1 MFPAVIQYVFAQ
13 KTSAGGVED
22 GLEGQEQAAR
32 RKQKAS
38 VPEISFTTEDL
49 HMELCHQYRHCYFR
63 FYLNFRH
70 FLLTS
75 CYPTFYVC
83 PEDN

>member
-1 MFPAVIQYVFAQ
+1 MFPALIQYVPAQ
-13 KTSAGGVED
+13 KTFAGGVEGALD
-22 GLEGQEQAAR
+22 GQGQAAR

-49 HMELCHQYRHCYFR
+49 HVELCHQYRHCCFP
-63 FYLNFRH
+63 FYLH
-70 FLLTS
+70 FLHVLITS
-75 CYPTFYVC
+75 CYPTLYVY